1 MPTFSA
7 ESLTQVCLK
16 VFRAAGVPDAESD
29 VVTRSMVDANLTG
42 HHSHGV
48 IHLPK
53 YIQEIEAALIEPGAK
68 IECKRESP
76 SMAVLNGNWGFGA
89 VIATHSVELAVQKA
103 KDEDVSSVAAFRCNE
118 VGRLG
123 GYAMTAA
130 EQGMICIMTV
140 NDHGGGPCVA
150 PFGGIEG
157 RLSTNPIACAIPVA
171 GCEPILLDMSTSV
184 AASGKIGLQKNRQDM
199 VPEGWLID
207 SEGNPTINVE
217 DFYAVPPG
225 ALLPFGG
232 IAAHKGFGLSFFI
245 DILSGALTGAGCS
258 RGDAARVGNGLFVIA
273 INIASFVDVGEFND
287 EVKRFIAYIKS
298 AKKSPGVEEI
308 FIPGERGFR
317 EKNRQ
322 FQDGIFIDDHT
333 WEAIQAVATKYR
345 IRMTSVSSGE

>member
-7 ESLTQVCLK
+7 ETLTQICLK
-16 VFRAAGVPDAESD
+16 VFRAVGVPDAESE

-53 YIQEIEAALIEPGAK
+53 YIQEIEASLIQPGAD
-68 IECKRESP
+68 IEVRRESP
-76 SMAVLNGNWGFGA
+76 STAVLNGNWGFGP
-89 VIATHSVELAVQKA
+89 VIATRAVELAVQKA
-103 KDEDVSSVAAFRCNE
+103 KGQDISSVVGFRCNE

-123 GYAMTAA
+123 GYALTAV
-130 EQGMICIMTV
+130 EQDMICIMTV
-140 NDHGGGPCVA
+140 NDHGGGQCVA

-157 RLSTNPIACAIPVA
+157 RLSTNPVACAIPVA

-184 AASGKIGLQKNRQDM
+184 VASGKIGLRKNRQDT

-207 SEGNPTINVE
+207 SEGNSTINVG
-217 DFYAVPPG
+217 DFFAVPPG

-232 IAAHKGFGLSFFI
+232 IAAHKGFGLSFVI

-258 RGDAARVGNGLFVIA
+258 RDDEARVGNGLFVIA
-273 INIASFVDVGEFND
+273 INIASFVDVGDFSD

-322 FQDGIFIDDHT
+322 RQDGIFIDDRT

-345 IRMTSVSSGE
+345 AGLAPT

>member
-1 MPTFSA
+1 M
-7 ESLTQVCLK
+7 
-16 VFRAAGVPDAESD
+16 PDAESE

-42 HHSHGV
+42 HDSHGV

-53 YIQEIEAALIEPGAK
+53 YIQEIEAALIEPGAE
-68 IECKRESP
+68 IECRRESP
-76 SMAVLNGNWGFGA
+76 SLAILNGNWGFGA
-89 VIATHSVELAVQKA
+89 VIAAHAVKLAVQKA
-103 KDEDVSSVAAFRCNE
+103 KDTDVSSVAAFRCNE

-123 GYAMTAA
+123 GYALTAA
-130 EQGMICIMTV
+130 EQDMICIMTV

-157 RLSTNPIACAIPVA
+157 RLSTNPVACAIPVT

-184 AASGKIGLQKNRQDM
+184 VASGEIGLRKNRQYT
-199 VPEGWLID
+199 VPEGWLIN

-217 DFYAVPPG
+217 DFFANPPG

-232 IAAHKGFGLSFFI
+232 IAAHKGFGLSFVI

-258 RGDAARVGNGLFVIA
+258 RDAEARVGNGLFVIA
-273 INIASFVDVGEFND
+273 INIASFVDVGDFKE

-322 FQDGIFIDDHT
+322 CQDGIFIDDCT
-333 WEAIQAVATKYR
+333 WEAILAVATKYR
-345 IRMTSVSSGE
+345 VGLAPK